1 MTKLENA
8 LVWLYV
14 KTWGRFG
21 EHVIQENI
29 WNFSANDLEKAI
41 MGLAFPRKKEMTE
54 RVKALTDLIMGK
66 FENGGLDAFRKWAGE
81 IHDEVIETLPE
92 TAELDPVDNQMTT
105 FQRQQQTLVKILKWD
120 LGKYSRTASILKIQD
135 LTFELK
141 LPYIKNPR
149 RIVSLN

>member
-21 EHVIQENI
+21 EHVIKENI

-41 MGLAFPRKKEMTE
+41 MGLAFPRKKEKTE

-105 FQRQQQTLVKILKWD
+105 FQRQQQT
-120 LGKYSRTASILKIQD
+120 ASILKIQD